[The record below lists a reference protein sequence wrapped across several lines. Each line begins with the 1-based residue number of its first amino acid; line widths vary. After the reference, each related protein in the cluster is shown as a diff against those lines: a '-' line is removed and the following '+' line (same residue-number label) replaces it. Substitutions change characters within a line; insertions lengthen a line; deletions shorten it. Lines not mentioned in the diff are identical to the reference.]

1 MLEVRAMSAKKDS
14 GDLQPKIHDHGQD
27 EEEESSGMV
36 WNNDWDDNDSTVGDR
51 ALESQHILG
60 YPDGRG
66 GVIDEDEEAIED
78 EIRANLSSKIT
89 SSLHAYKI
97 AGIAL
102 IITLISFT
110 INTVSPRT
118 FAINHVRNLRSM
130 CRNDYTGRN
139 HTACSIYITH
149 HGP

>member
-1 MLEVRAMSAKKDS
+1 MSTKNDS
-14 GDLQPKIHDHGQD
+14 SDLQPKIHDHGQD
-27 EEEESSGMV
+27 EDEESSGMV
-36 WNNDWDDNDSTVGDR
+36 WNNDWDDNDSTLGDR

-110 INTVSPRT
+110 INTVFPPT
-118 FAINHVRNLRSM
+118 PTIAINDVRNLRSM
-130 CRNDYTGRN
+130 CRNDYAGRSL
-139 HTACSIYITH
+139 TACFIYITH

>member
-1 MLEVRAMSAKKDS
+1 MSVKKDS
-14 GDLQPKIHDHGQD
+14 SDLQPKIHDNAQD
-27 EEEESSGMV
+27 EDEEESSSMV
-36 WNNDWDDNDSTVGDR
+36 WNNEWDDENDSTLGDR

-60 YPDGRG
+60 YPNGSG

-110 INTVSPRT
+110 INTVFTPT
-118 FAINHVRNLRSM
+118 IAI
-130 CRNDYTGRN
+130 
-139 HTACSIYITH
+139 
-149 HGP
+149 

>member
-1 MLEVRAMSAKKDS
+1 MSAKKDS
-14 GDLQPKIHDHGQD
+14 GDLIHDHGQD
-27 EEEESSGMV
+27 EEEEGSGMV
-36 WNNDWDDNDSTVGDR
+36 WNNDWDDNDSTLGDG

-66 GVIDEDEEAIED
+66 GMIDEDEEAIED

-110 INTVSPRT
+110 INTVSPSPTPPPHRR
-118 FAINHVRNLRSM
+118 H
-130 CRNDYTGRN
+130 
-139 HTACSIYITH
+139 
-149 HGP
+149 

>member
-1 MLEVRAMSAKKDS
+1 MSTRKDS
-14 GDLQPKIHDHGQD
+14 TDLQHKIHDDGD
-27 EEEESSGMV
+27 EEGGSMV
-36 WNNDWDDNDSTVGDR
+36 WNNDWDDVDSTLGDTR

-60 YPDGRG
+60 NPNGTG
-66 GVIDEDEEAIED
+66 GIIDEDEEAMED

-110 INTVSPRT
+110 INTVYPLPPHSPVMQE
-118 FAINHVRNLRSM
+118 FK
-130 CRNDYTGRN
+130 
-139 HTACSIYITH
+139 
-149 HGP
+149 

>member
-1 MLEVRAMSAKKDS
+1 MSAKKDNS
-14 GDLQPKIHDHGQD
+14 DLQPKTHDHGQD
-27 EEEESSGMV
+27 EDEESSNMV
-36 WNNDWDDNDSTVGDR
+36 WNNDWDDNDSTLGDR

-66 GVIDEDEEAIED
+66 DVIDEDEEAIED

-110 INTVSPRT
+110 INTVFPPP
-118 FAINHVRNLRSM
+118 FIAINDVRNLRSM
-130 CRNDYTGRN
+130 CRNDYTGRS

>member
-1 MLEVRAMSAKKDS
+1 MRGKVFVEPIRGDFFVAACIEEWAVRETQVRAMNAKDDTS
-14 GDLQPKIHDHGQD
+14 SDLQPKKHDDDDDDAQD
-27 EEEESSGMV
+27 ETSRDNMV
-36 WNNDWDDNDSTVGDR
+36 WNNDWDDNDSTLGDR
-51 ALESQHILG
+51 ALESQRILG
-60 YPDGRG
+60 YPNGSG

-110 INTVSPRT
+110 INTV
-118 FAINHVRNLRSM
+118 
-130 CRNDYTGRN
+130 
-139 HTACSIYITH
+139 
-149 HGP
+149 

>member
-1 MLEVRAMSAKKDS
+1 MSAKKDNS
-14 GDLQPKIHDHGQD
+14 DLQPKTHDHGQD
-27 EEEESSGMV
+27 EDEESSNMV
-36 WNNDWDDNDSTVGDR
+36 WNNDWDDNDSTLGDR

-60 YPDGRG
+60 YPDGRD

-110 INTVSPRT
+110 INTVFTPT
-118 FAINHVRNLRSM
+118 IAI
-130 CRNDYTGRN
+130 
-139 HTACSIYITH
+139 
-149 HGP
+149 